1 MWHILHLD
9 HLIQVAGHAVNLLV
23 DVPAVHL
30 GAWRHGVGA
39 DVARDRRVLRLRL
52 GHEDT
57 QVDNLGIIALGLHE
71 VEEFAGL
78 NELRVGR
85 ITDIEE
91 ERGDAD
97 IAQLLLLHGVLQ
109 K

>member
-23 DVPAVHL
+23 EVPAVHL
-30 GAWRHGVGA
+30 GAWRYGVGA
-39 DVARDRRVLRLRL
+39 DVTRNRSVLSLRL
-52 GHEDT
+52 GHEDA
-57 QVDNLGIIALGLHE
+57 QVDDLGIVALGLHE

-78 NELRVGR
+78 DELRVGR

-97 IAQLLLLHGVLQ
+97 IAQLLLLHGGL
-109 K
+109 KK